1 MLPIFPTYFKFAMS
15 LLEITTFVTSVW
27 NINYFQ
33 KIVIEGAEI
42 GNIDFLYFF
51 VLCKKLPKSKAAI
64 KFSFCVVA
72 RYLTENRRFE
82 QQNPVKIKCS
92 QLNCDQPQKEDV
104 IASLHSFFLPNCFSK
119 MDISRPYIRFYKFFL
134 LLKNVD

>member
-1 MLPIFPTYFKFAMS
+1 MS

-72 RYLTENRRFE
+72 RYLTEKRRFE

-92 QLNCDQPQKEDV
+92 QLNCDQPQKEDL
-104 IASLHSFFLPNCFSK
+104 IASLGAYVNFLFE
-119 MDISRPYIRFYKFFL
+119 
-134 LLKNVD
+134 V